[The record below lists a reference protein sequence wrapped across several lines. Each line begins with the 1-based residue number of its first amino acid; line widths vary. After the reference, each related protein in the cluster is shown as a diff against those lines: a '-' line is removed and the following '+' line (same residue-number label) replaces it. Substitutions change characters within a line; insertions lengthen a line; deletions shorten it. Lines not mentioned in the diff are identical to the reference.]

1 MLRLAAISARRLCA
15 AAAEGP
21 FPVSEASALTITER
35 CAERLRALGKVA
47 AKPVAL
53 RVAVDGGGC
62 SGFQYAFSIEP
73 ASAPSVTAQDAT
85 TRHEQP
91 DLVFDTHGA
100 VVKVDPISFSFIRGA
115 RVDYVDELISSSFR
129 VVDNPNSESSC
140 GCGTSFAAKP

>member
-1 MLRLAAISARRLCA
+1 MLRLAALSARRLCA

-73 ASAPSVTAQDAT
+73 ASAQSVNAQDST
-85 TRHEQP
+85 SHDQP
-91 DLVFDTHGA
+91 DLVFDAHGA
-100 VVKVDPISFSFIRGA
+100 VVKVDPISFSFIKGA
-115 RVDYVDELISSSFR
+115 RVDYVEELISSSFQ
-129 VVDNPNSESSC
+129 VIDNPNSESSC